1 MAEGLERTENMGL
14 YCLGEG
20 LHGLRGVWAVGV
32 YLRVGS
38 VKAFT
43 YLLER

>member
-1 MAEGLERTENMGL
+1 MGL

-20 LHGLRGVWAVGV
+20 LHGLRGVWTAGV

-43 YLLER
+43 YLLVR